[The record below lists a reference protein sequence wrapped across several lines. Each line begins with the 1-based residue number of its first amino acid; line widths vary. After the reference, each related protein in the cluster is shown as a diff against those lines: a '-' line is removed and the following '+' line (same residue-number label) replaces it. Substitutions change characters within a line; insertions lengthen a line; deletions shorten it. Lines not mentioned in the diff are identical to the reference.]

1 MTTATENLIQDQ
13 SGDLRD
19 ALPTG
24 RHGAYTYQ
32 DARHVYGGDLRDAVD
47 KGRLVGFGRG
57 VLLDGRRAGDLRTR
71 CAGGLLLAGPTS
83 VIVGPTAA
91 ALFGCTAVGGFPIH
105 LKVPYIRR
113 VRSRQGLVV
122 HQGHLQEHDI
132 VLLDGLRVA
141 SLESAITD
149 ILCTSPR
156 RNALACLDEAL
167 GSLSMAARS
176 AFRTELVRRLAART
190 DRRGTRQAADVLAL
204 ATGKPECPGQ
214 SGLLMTIVDG
224 GFPIPICQYELDG
237 PAGEPPCR
245 LDFAWPSA
253 KVGVEY
259 DSDSPAGLRH
269 RGWRVVRASRDD
281 LRDPTALFIRLRA
294 AFTAGLGMP
303 TADPATTG
311 DSVAAGERGWTR

>member
-1 MTTATENLIQDQ
+1 MITATENLIQDQ
-13 SGDLRD
+13 SSDPRG
-19 ALPTG
+19 ALPSG
-24 RHGAYTYQ
+24 MHGAYTYQ

-57 VLLDGRRAGDLRTR
+57 VLLDGRRAGELRTR
-71 CAGGLLLAGPTS
+71 CAGALLLAGPDG
-83 VIVGPTAA
+83 VVVGPTAA

-105 LKVPYIRR
+105 LKVPYLRR

-122 HQGHLQEHDI
+122 HQGHLQEDDI

-156 RNALACLDEAL
+156 RNALACLDEV
-167 GSLSMAARS
+167 LSPLSTAVRA
-176 AFRTELVRRLAART
+176 AFRTEMVRRLAARP
-190 DRRGTRQAADVLAL
+190 DRRGTRQAADVVAL

-224 GFPIPICQYELDG
+224 GFPIPICQYEVDG
-237 PAGEPPCR
+237 LAGRPPHR
-245 LDFAWPSA
+245 LDFAWPTA
-253 KVGVEY
+253 KVAVEY
-259 DSDSPAGLRH
+259 DSNGAAGVRQL
-269 RGWRVVRASRDD
+269 GWRVVRASRDD

-294 AFTAGLGMP
+294 AFTAIP
-303 TADPATTG
+303 AAASEPVTAD
-311 DSVAAGERGWTR
+311 ERGWRR